1 MFIGKVY
8 YRTVKPVPADH
19 ELLVWYGESYARDL
33 GILPGQ
39 ELTVYQIHRNPG
51 ELMLRFPLISL
62 LLSSYPAS
70 AHLDFPVVMKLIIQL
85 RTPVYTRIQLK
96 NQLDKPQIPPL

>member
-1 MFIGKVY
+1 MRILSIALLFRLFDLVVSFIIHFVSSFIGKVY
-8 YRTVKPVPADH
+8 YKTSKPVPADH

-51 ELMLRFPLISL
+51 ECIES
-62 LLSSYPAS
+62 
-70 AHLDFPVVMKLIIQL
+70 
-85 RTPVYTRIQLK
+85 
-96 NQLDKPQIPPL
+96 

>member
-1 MFIGKVY
+1 MSTGKVY

-51 ELMLRFPLISL
+51 EFNIEMTPLTVIS
-62 LLSSYPAS
+62 AC
-70 AHLDFPVVMKLIIQL
+70 
-85 RTPVYTRIQLK
+85 
-96 NQLDKPQIPPL
+96 IPPSDIDFGLSLAKS

>member
-1 MFIGKVY
+1 MY

-51 ELMLRFPLISL
+51 ELYSL
-62 LLSSYPAS
+62 LS
-70 AHLDFPVVMKLIIQL
+70 VK
-85 RTPVYTRIQLK
+85 
-96 NQLDKPQIPPL
+96 